1 MYILYELLGLI
12 IIILSPLIIFFR
24 IIKGKEDPKRFLEK
38 FCIYSDKFKK
48 EKTVW
53 MHGSSVGEILS
64 IIPLINELEK
74 NKKVKRILITSSTTS
89 SSLIFANYKFK
100 KTIHRYFPIDNHLFS
115 KNFINY
121 WNPQVAIFV
130 ESEIW
135 PNMIKNLYSKKIPII
150 LLNARITKKS
160 FDKWKILPRFAKSV
174 FKKISLAM
182 PQNVETFKY
191 LKLLGVNKI
200 KISGN
205 LKYFGHKKDNKI
217 NKKLKN
223 KFLGKEVWCA
233 ASTHSD
239 EEIFIGKIHK
249 KIKILKKNL
258 ITIIIPRHINRSE
271 TIINDLKTLGLRI
284 IKHSGSEKI
293 KKDTDIYL
301 VDTYGEASKFYKLS
315 KVTFLGGSLNSS
327 IHHGGQNPLEPA
339 RLGNYILH
347 GPQIN
352 NFKEVYLMLKKNK
365 NSCKINKISDM
376 EKKLIEKIKYKQP
389 KNINKGLLSIG
400 KKILAKNLA
409 EINNYI

>member
-1 MYILYELLGLI
+1 
-12 IIILSPLIIFFR
+12 
-24 IIKGKEDPKRFLEK
+24 
-38 FCIYSDKFKK
+38 
-48 EKTVW
+48 

-64 IIPLINELEK
+64 IVPLINDLEK
-74 NKKVKRILITSSTTS
+74 NKKIKRILITSSTTS
-89 SSLIFANYKFK
+89 SSLIFSNYKFK
-100 KTIHRYFPIDNHLFS
+100 KTIHKYFPIDSNLFS
-115 KNFINY
+115 KKFINY
-121 WNPQVAIFV
+121 WNPQLAIFV

-160 FDKWKILPRFAKSV
+160 FNRWKIFPVFAKNI
-174 FKKISLAM
+174 FKKISIAM
-182 PQNVETFKY
+182 PQNIETFKY
-191 LKLLGVNKI
+191 LKLLGVKKI

-205 LKYFGHKKDNKI
+205 LKYFGQKKDNRI

-249 KIKILKKNL
+249 RIRMLKKNL
-258 ITIIIPRHINRSE
+258 ITILIPRHINRSE
-271 TIINDLKTLGLRI
+271 TIMNDLKILGLKI
-284 IKHSGSEKI
+284 VKHSTSEKI
-293 KKDTDIYL
+293 KKNTDVYL

-352 NFKEVYLMLKKNK
+352 NFKEVYSMLKNNK
-365 NSCKINKISDM
+365 NSYKIKKISDM
-376 EKKLIEKIKYKQP
+376 EKKLIEKINYKQP
-389 KNINKGLLSIG
+389 KKINKRLLLIG
-400 KKILAKNLA
+400 KKVLAKNLA
-409 EINNYI
+409 EINNFI

>member
-1 MYILYELLGLI
+1 MYILYELFGLI
-12 IIILSPLIIFFR
+12 LIILSPLIIIFR

-38 FCIYSDKFKK
+38 FCIYSDKFKE

-64 IIPLINELEK
+64 IVPLINELEK
-74 NKKVKRILITSSTTS
+74 SKKVKKILITSSTTS
-89 SSLIFANYKFK
+89 SSLIFSKFK
-100 KTIHRYFPIDNHLFS
+100 FTKTIHKYFPIDNNLFS
-115 KNFINY
+115 KKFINY

-135 PNMIKNLYSKKIPII
+135 PNMIKNLYLKKIPII
-150 LLNARITKKS
+150 LLNARIAKKS
-160 FDKWKILPRFAKSV
+160 FDKWKIFPEFAKSI
-174 FKKISLAM
+174 FGKISLAM
-182 PQNVETFKY
+182 PQNIETLKY
-191 LKLLGVNKI
+191 LKLLGAKEI
-200 KISGN
+200 KITGN
-205 LKYFGHKKDNKI
+205 LKYFGYKKDNKT

-249 KIKILKKNL
+249 KIKTHKKNF
-258 ITIIIPRHINRSE
+258 ITILIPRHINRSE
-271 TIINDLKTLGLRI
+271 TIIHDLKKIGLKI
-284 IKHSGSEKI
+284 VKHSSSEKV

-339 RLGNYILH
+339 RLGNFILH
-347 GPQIN
+347 GPRIG
-352 NFKEVYLMLKKNK
+352 NFKEVYSMLKKNR
-365 NSCKINKISDM
+365 NSCKINKIADM
-376 EKKLIEKIKYKQP
+376 EKKIIEKMKYKQP
-389 KNINKGLLSIG
+389 KNINRGLLLIG

-409 EINNYI
+409 EINNFI